1 MQDGVRGC
9 GGCVAIMTEWDE
21 FKTLDYQKLYDGMVK
36 PAYIFDGRNIVDPV
50 KLREIGFVV
59 YGIGQPLDPFVTES
73 AF

>member
-1 MQDGVRGC
+1 
-9 GGCVAIMTEWDE
+9 
-21 FKTLDYQKLYDGMVK
+21 MVK